1 MGIPRKDRVGR
12 QVGHLSEGGRL
23 RSRAED
29 ELKRRDL
36 DQDDALGEAQDQ
48 VAVAM

>member
-1 MGIPRKDRVGR
+1 MGIPCKDRVER

-23 RSRAED
+23 RSRAE